1 MRTGPLARQGLLQLA
16 AAALL
21 FTANSYSLS
30 LPSLDDCFYARK
42 GVEMARSGNWLT
54 VTWNGLPTFQN
65 PALPVWILASSF
77 RLFGENDLAARLP
90 SIVMAL
96 GVLVG
101 VLAVG
106 RRLWGE
112 SESLTAGALLLLTPF
127 FANHARR
134 AMFDMAL
141 ALWVLLAMSILLIP
155 DEISTRKA
163 WLSLPLG
170 AGILTKSVLGL
181 LPLLVL
187 AVAALVSHGVRR
199 WLRNPWLWAGVIL
212 GLALGAV
219 WPLHQWLTHGSRFL
233 QQHFVTEIAA
243 RSMAG
248 FNPSRV
254 LLGYPA
260 ALLGSYQP
268 VILLALAAIPSLVR
282 RDSGPGGR
290 LIVVWVVAPALL
302 YSLSS
307 AQSPRYLFPTLPA
320 MALAAGYWL
329 QRRYPGVAAW
339 VRRSAPPVALAAAAV
354 FWTAPTMLARSGN
367 DSLKF
372 GSAIRDTVPAGASL
386 PYLGGRYWGFAN
398 PILYY
403 QERLLEAPSPSAETA
418 VAAARARQGVLLV
431 DRDRLPEVEATARIA
446 VMAASGDWVLARVL

>member
-1 MRTGPLARQGLLQLA
+1 MWTGPLGRQGLLQLA

-21 FTANSYSLS
+21 FTANSSRLS

-54 VTWNGLPTFQN
+54 VTWNGSPTFQN

-96 GVLVG
+96 GVLAG
-101 VLAVG
+101 VLALG
-106 RRLWGE
+106 RRLWSE
-112 SESLTAGALLLLTPF
+112 PESLTAGALLLLTPL

-141 ALWVLLAMSILLIP
+141 TFWVLLTMSILVIP
-155 DEISTRKA
+155 DETSKRKA

-187 AVAALVSHGVRR
+187 AVAAFVSHEVRR
-199 WLRNPWLWAGVIL
+199 WLRNTWLWAGVTL
-212 GLALGAV
+212 GLALGAI
-219 WPLHQWLTHGSRFL
+219 WPLHQWLTHGSRAL
-233 QQHFVTEIAA
+233 EQHFVTEIVA

-248 FNPSRV
+248 FSPGRM
-254 LLGYPA
+254 LLGYSA

-268 VILLALAAIPSLVR
+268 VIPLALAAIPSLLR
-282 RDSGPGGR
+282 RDSGPSGR
-290 LIVVWVVAPALL
+290 LIVVWVVAPVLL

-339 VRRSAPPVALAAAAV
+339 VRRAAPPVALAAAVV
-354 FWTAPTMLARSGN
+354 FWTAPTMLTRSGN

-372 GSAIRDTVPAGASL
+372 DSAIRDAVPAGASL

-403 QERLLEAPSPSAETA
+403 QERLLEAPSPSAGSA

-431 DRDRLPEVEATARIA
+431 DRERLPEVESTAHIA
-446 VMAASGDWVLARVL
+446 VVAASGDWVLARVL